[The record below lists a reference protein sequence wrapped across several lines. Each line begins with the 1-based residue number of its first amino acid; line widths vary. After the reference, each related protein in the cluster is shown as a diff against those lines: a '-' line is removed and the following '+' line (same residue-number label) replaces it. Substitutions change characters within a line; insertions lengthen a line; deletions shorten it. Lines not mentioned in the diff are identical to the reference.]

1 MNFLYSQWGVLHNT
15 IFSTIFETIDE
26 LSLIDVL
33 EWKKKRS
40 SNIGQFAVFLVVK

>member
-26 LSLIDVL
+26 LNLIDAVEIL
-33 EWKKKRS
+33 KKWTKKS
-40 SNIGQFAVFLVVK
+40 AD